1 MAEITLTDL
10 ELDALKELGNIGTG
24 HATTAL
30 AEMTGVRIAINVP
43 EMITIVP
50 INQVMGRLV
59 KEEEELVAGLFFEL
73 SGDTTGFMQILFEQA
88 SALALVDIL
97 MGREVGSSATLS
109 EMDESALMEI
119 GNILASAFADAWAE
133 LLGITLLPSPPTFA
147 FDRAEAVTNR
157 LLTTVGTTVDNA
169 ILFKTIFEGE
179 SGIFSGHFLLLPHP
193 ESLDNM
199 LAILGGQ
206 IDG

>member
-30 AEMTGVRIAINVP
+30 AEMTGVRIAISVP
-43 EMITIVP
+43 EMISIVP

-73 SGDTTGFMQILFEQA
+73 SGDTTGFMQILFGQA
-88 SALALVDIL
+88 SALALTDIL
-97 MGREVGSSATLS
+97 MGREIGSSTTLS

-119 GNILASAFADAWAE
+119 GNILASAFSDAWAE

-147 FDRAEAVTNR
+147 FDMAGAVTNR

-179 SGIFSGHFLLLPHP
+179 SGIFSGNFLLLPHP

-199 LAILGGQ
+199 LTILGGQ
-206 IDG
+206 IDE

>member
-30 AEMTGVRIAINVP
+30 AEMTGTRIAISVP

-50 INQVMGRLV
+50 INQVIGRLV

-73 SGDTTGFMQILFEQA
+73 SGDTTGFMQILFGQA
-88 SALALVDIL
+88 SALALTDIL
-97 MGREVGSSATLS
+97 MGREIGSSTTLS

-119 GNILASAFADAWAE
+119 GNILASAFSDAWAE

-147 FDRAEAVTNR
+147 FDMVGAVTDR

-179 SGIFSGHFLLLPHP
+179 SGIFSGNFLLLPHP

-199 LAILGGQ
+199 LAILRGQ
-206 IDG
+206 IDV